1 MLKQTSWIKNFGM
14 LFAAASLAGCAGAE
28 LDKAKSV
35 SPTGSTFQSGL
46 YKEYVMIA
54 SWEQDE
60 FDYTDADAF
69 AMRAISAAGGTDVQ
83 PEAIANRKLPM
94 NKVGELTGAR
104 QRLINALTAGGR
116 GNAPADAA
124 HAQVMFDCW
133 IQEQEENFQPP
144 DIAKCRAGFMGAI
157 ARVEAAIGP
166 KPMAKA
172 KNRKFVVYF
181 PFNSSKITPA
191 ANKTLM
197 DAIDAAKGMGAK
209 RVNISGHT
217 DLSGA
222 GAYNA
227 ILSSK
232 RSKAVAG
239 ALETGGVSYKAIN
252 VSAFGESAPS
262 VKTPDNVQNA
272 KNRRVEINISN

>member
-1 MLKQTSWIKNFGM
+1 MR
-14 LFAAASLAGCAGAE
+14 AAA
-28 LDKAKSV
+28 
-35 SPTGSTFQSGL
+35 
-46 YKEYVMIA
+46 
-54 SWEQDE
+54 
-60 FDYTDADAF
+60 
-69 AMRAISAAGGTDVQ
+69 AAGGTDVQ
-83 PEAIANRKLPM
+83 PEAIENRKLPM
-94 NKVGELTGAR
+94 DKVGELTSAR
-104 QRLINALTAGGR
+104 QRLMNALTAGGR

-144 DIAKCRAGFMGAI
+144 DIARCRTGFMTAI

-172 KNRKFVVYF
+172 MPVAKSMKFIVYF

-197 DAIDAAKGMGAK
+197 EAIDAAKGMGAK
-209 RVNISGHT
+209 QVNISGHT

-232 RSKAVAG
+232 RSKTVAG
-239 ALETGGVSYKAIN
+239 ALETGGVSYEVIN
-252 VSAFGESAPS
+252 VSAFGESAPL